1 MAAALVVA
9 RGAPVSVPR
18 GRKFWK
24 MSGSGNDFVFF
35 DARADAPGVFAT
47 AEVIDKL
54 CARATGI
61 GADGVVFIQDD
72 AAESFRIRYFNR
84 DGSLAELCGNASLCS
99 ARLATELGVVDRA
112 GFRFAT
118 DAGVISARF
127 LAGEPEIDLQ
137 PVRGLRL
144 DAGLPLA
151 AGEIRM
157 GFVDTGVPHLVVLV
171 DDAERVDV
179 AARGRK
185 LRFDSSLADGANV
198 NFVSKLD
205 GGGLWRMRTYE
216 RGVEAETLACGT
228 GTAATG
234 VLLEFL
240 GAEWLRSEGQEQL
253 GPDPDGDNQ
262 AGGPG
267 TEAVAARRGEGG
279 LCRRIGGV
287 VGTFMVLNMVSH
299 MRWCIRFT

>member
-1 MAAALVVA
+1 VT
-9 RGAPVSVPR
+9 VPH

-35 DARADAPGVFAT
+35 DARTDAPGAFAT
-47 AEVIDKL
+47 AAVIDQL

-72 AAESFRIRYFNR
+72 ATEAFRIRYFNR

-99 ARLATELGVVDRA
+99 ARLATELGVADRA

-127 LAGEPEIDLQ
+127 MADEPEIDLQ
-137 PVRGLRL
+137 PVRGLRP
-144 DAGLPLA
+144 DAALA
-151 AGEIRM
+151 LRAGEHRI
-157 GFVDTGVPHLVVLV
+157 GFADTGVPHLVVLV

-179 AARGRK
+179 AVRGRE
-185 LRFDSSLADGANV
+185 LRFDPSLADGANV

-205 GGGLWRMRTYE
+205 GGGWRMRTYE

-228 GTAATG
+228 GTAAAG
-234 VLLEFL
+234 VLLECWGL
-240 GAEWLRSEGQEQL
+240 NGPESKVRSSSGRILTATVRHSGAELRPSL
-253 GPDPDGDNQ
+253 
-262 AGGPG
+262 
-267 TEAVAARRGEGG
+267 RGEA
-279 LCRRIGGV
+279 RV
-287 VGTFMVLNMVSH
+287 VFVGELAEL
-299 MRWCIRFT
+299 